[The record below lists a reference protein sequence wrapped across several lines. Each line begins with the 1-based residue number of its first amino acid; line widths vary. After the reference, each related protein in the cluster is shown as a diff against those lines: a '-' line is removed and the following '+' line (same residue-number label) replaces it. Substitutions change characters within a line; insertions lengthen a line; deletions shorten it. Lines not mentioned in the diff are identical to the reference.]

1 MIIKCSFV
9 FNIVSPPSVIVT
21 SSPSAVG
28 FFEGL
33 DLTLICSIVL
43 TTSVNTQIVVEA
55 HWMKNGS
62 VLESAHR
69 ITVSNITRSDI
80 NYQITIRFN
89 PVTSNDS
96 GAYLCSS
103 TVTPLDTY
111 LNISAE
117 NSDSEIIDVVG
128 KSALAMKHNLCTV
141 V

>member
-1 MIIKCSFV
+1 MTCKCSFV
-9 FNIVSPPSVIVT
+9 LDIVSPPSVIIT
-21 SSPSAVG
+21 SSPIAVG

-43 TTSVNTQIVVEA
+43 TTSVNTQVVVEA

-62 VLESAHR
+62 VLESVHR
-69 ITVSNITRSDI
+69 IIVSSITRSDT
-80 NYQITIRFN
+80 NYQTTIRFN

-96 GAYLCSS
+96 GMYLCSS
-103 TVTPLDTY
+103 SVTPQDTL

-128 KSALAMKHNLCTV
+128 KFNF
-141 V
+141 